1 MGGNTLVR
9 LSQNKEETNIMII
22 LIRIL
27 HQPLY
32 SIQTQHAVRKSVVNF
47 AIKIII
53 NETL

>member
-27 HQPLY
+27 YQPLY
-32 SIQTQHAVRKSVVNF
+32 SIQSDTDPTRCSKKCRKFCN
-47 AIKIII
+47 K
-53 NETL
+53 NYN